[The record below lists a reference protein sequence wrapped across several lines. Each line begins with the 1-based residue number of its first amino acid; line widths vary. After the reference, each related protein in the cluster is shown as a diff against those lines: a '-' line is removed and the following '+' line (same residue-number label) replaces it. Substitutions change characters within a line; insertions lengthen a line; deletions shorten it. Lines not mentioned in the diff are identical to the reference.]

1 LQNATGIQVAN
12 IWCFFNQFA
21 YQIIKKGIQ
30 CGTSINKQSCKKEY
44 TEGMFAM
51 ELMKWFQQDLVCSGE
66 RREVCEQVDLIL
78 PKK

>member
-1 LQNATGIQVAN
+1 
-12 IWCFFNQFA
+12 
-21 YQIIKKGIQ
+21 
-30 CGTSINKQSCKKEY
+30 
-44 TEGMFAM
+44 MFAM